1 MHSQG
6 NSESDQESVIEFHSL
21 TDSIAPM
28 SQTVPTPTLQPEL
41 LPQVAVLVANMIES
55 YLDTYHPFGPRM
67 EVKDDQ
73 RADIHP
79 PDRQLQDHG
88 PAPGE
93 EGVCL
98 YSSID
103 TGASVTSSGEYE
115 PSICVARES
124 VDLRLEREWD
134 SSIGSGPRPVWIPQ
148 PQPAGLQDAAR
159 RRISRGS

>member
-73 RADIHP
+73 RAD
-79 PDRQLQDHG
+79 R
-88 PAPGE
+88 
-93 EGVCL
+93 
-98 YSSID
+98 SR
-103 TGASVTSSGEYE
+103 
-115 PSICVARES
+115 PST
-124 VDLRLEREWD
+124 W
-134 SSIGSGPRPVWIPQ
+134 
-148 PQPAGLQDAAR
+148 R
-159 RRISRGS
+159 RRRMSIFVNRHWGKCYIIRRVRTVNMRCERKR